1 MNNSKFKISF
11 WKTNKALPMHEIQNT
26 PKYLRYVN
34 DFNNKDVGYFYIDSL
49 SKQLIID
56 YGIELYIFYKR
67 FLENED
73 FNMLKLEYFDNFNLS
88 IVIKRQNNNS
98 SVSSVSSVSNDSD
111 DNDENGND
119 SSQKAVCNSEN
130 DENDEDDEGACKH
143 VEDACKHACKH
154 VEAACKHVE
163 DACKHDSKTAK
174 EPVKL
179 VYLLNHSFKKY
190 TKNNI
195 LNFDYVP
202 Q

>member
-130 DENDEDDEGACKH
+130 DENDENDEDDEGACKH
-143 VEDACKHACKH
+143 
-154 VEAACKHVE
+154 
-163 DACKHDSKTAK
+163 ACKHDSKTAK

>member
-130 DENDEDDEGACKH
+130 DENDEGAEDVCKH
-143 VEDACKHACKH
+143 VED
-154 VEAACKHVE
+154 ACKHVE